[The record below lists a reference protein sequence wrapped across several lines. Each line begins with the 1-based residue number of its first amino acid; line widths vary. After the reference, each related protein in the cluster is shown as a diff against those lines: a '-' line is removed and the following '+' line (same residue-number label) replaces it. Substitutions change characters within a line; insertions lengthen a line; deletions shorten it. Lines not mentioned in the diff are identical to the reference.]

1 MIAII
6 NREGPDDGVCTY
18 TVGINRRI
26 LATFT
31 HDRRDGLAFCLR
43 KAAEAVEKVNPEGG
57 HLCPQC
63 KKSVRPLD
71 GPLCLACRMVNLY
84 NTKEDYLWE

>member
-31 HDRRDGLAFCLR
+31 HDRREGLAVCLR
-43 KAAEAVEKVNPEGG
+43 KAAEAIEQVNPEGG

-63 KKSVRPLD
+63 RTNVRPMD
-71 GPLCLACRMVNLY
+71 GPLCLACRTENLY
-84 NTKEDYLWE
+84 NPKEDYLWE